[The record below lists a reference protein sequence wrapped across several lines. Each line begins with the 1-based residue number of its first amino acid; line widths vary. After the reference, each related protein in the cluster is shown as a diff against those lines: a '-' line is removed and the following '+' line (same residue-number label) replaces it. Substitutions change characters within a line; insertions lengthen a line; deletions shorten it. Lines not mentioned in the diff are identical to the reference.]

1 MKTSDF
7 TNIFSDFDPH
17 NERTKIELEKLTKIF
32 PYFQTAYFYY
42 VKSLQKLNKVNY
54 QDVLEITAI
63 KTFDRSVLLNWINN
77 SKKFHRKNLKSVDE
91 VNSKKNETINKK
103 NRLDKVKI
111 DKLNFLEWISITEK
125 KSFSQKKHRINSKKI
140 EKFIEK
146 NPKINQLKEDKANGP
161 DFNIVLKNS
170 FSPEEL
176 MTETLAKIFVKQE
189 KYNKAIQ
196 AYKILILKYPEK
208 NSLFANEINKLEKL
222 KKNNTLQLFIFL
234 LV

>member
-63 KTFDRSVLLNWINN
+63 KTFDRSILMNWINN
-77 SKKFHRKNLKSVDE
+77 SKIFNRKKLKYLDNISLKKDE
-91 VNSKKNETINKK
+91 IINKK
-103 NRLDKVKI
+103 TGLDKVKI

-125 KSFSQKKHRINSKKI
+125 KSFLQKKYVINSKKI

-146 NPKINQLKEDKANGP
+146 NPTINKLKKNKPNGP
-161 DFNIVLKNS
+161 DFNIGLKDS

-208 NSLFANEINKLEKL
+208 NTLFANEINRLKKL
-222 KKNNTLQLFIFL
+222 KKNNS
-234 LV
+234 

>member
-7 TNIFSDFDPH
+7 TNIFLDFDPD

-63 KTFDRSVLLNWINN
+63 KTFDRSLLMNWINN
-77 SKKFHRKNLKSVDE
+77 SKIFNRKKLKYLDNISLKKDE
-91 VNSKKNETINKK
+91 IINKK
-103 NRLDKVKI
+103 TGLDKVKI

-125 KSFSQKKHRINSKKI
+125 KSHSQKKYGINSKKI

-146 NPKINQLKEDKANGP
+146 NPTINKLKKNKANGP
-161 DFNIVLKNS
+161 DFNTGLKNS

-176 MTETLAKIFVKQE
+176 MTETLAKIFVRQE

-208 NSLFANEINKLEKL
+208 NTLFANEIDRLKKL
-222 KKNNTLQLFIFL
+222 KKNNT
-234 LV
+234 

>member
-42 VKSLQKLNKVNY
+42 VKSIQKLNKGNY
-54 QDVLEITAI
+54 QDILEITAI
-63 KTFDRSVLLNWINN
+63 KTFDRGLLMNWVNN
-77 SKKFHRKNLKSVDE
+77 SKIFNRKKLKSVD
-91 VNSKKNETINKK
+91 NISLKKDKIINKK
-103 NRLDKVKI
+103 TGLDKVKI

-125 KSFSQKKHRINSKKI
+125 KSFSQKKYGISSKKI

-146 NPKINQLKEDKANGP
+146 NPIINKLKKKKANGP
-161 DFNIVLKNS
+161 DFNIGLKNS
-170 FSPEEL
+170 FSPDEL

-208 NSLFANEINKLEKL
+208 NTLFANEIKRLKKL
-222 KKNNTLQLFIFL
+222 KKNNT
-234 LV
+234 